1 MRINHGIESQIRDN
15 IERYTRKKSSL
26 LSSKVLT
33 RQNYVGYEE
42 WVVFCLIQFFDTN
55 PKAFPANI
63 LYVKALNISTK
74 MCIGNVVMV
83 VVGYGKQ

>member
-1 MRINHGIESQIRDN
+1 MNKRQYGKT
-15 IERYTRKKSSL
+15 YRKKSSL
-26 LSSKVLT
+26 FCSKVLT
-33 RQNYVGYEE
+33 RQNYVGYDE
-42 WVVFCLIQFFDTN
+42 WVVFCFTQFFDTN